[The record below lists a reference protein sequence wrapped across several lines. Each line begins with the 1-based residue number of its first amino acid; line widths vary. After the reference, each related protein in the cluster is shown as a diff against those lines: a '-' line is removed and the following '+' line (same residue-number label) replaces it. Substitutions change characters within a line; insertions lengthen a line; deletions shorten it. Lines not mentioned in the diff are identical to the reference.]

1 MDLPGEGETS
11 CVYIDQVYSTPE
23 SNMLKK
29 LLSKSVGAGEKFIKG
44 VGETVGL
51 GIPDNILT
59 QTISN
64 NGIFPLPP
72 GTIPIIPPTA
82 PGLSIP
88 NPFDFIKE
96 VVESIA
102 KVFKNLV
109 DTVADKFDYVV
120 TKAAD
125 QLKSAGIAVANK
137 FEEVATK
144 IVDNI
149 GDTYK
154 ALLKQTIDELR
165 AFLNEAFEE
174 AKALLKEAN
183 AYVEARIS
191 QVAEVIASSL
201 DKVAKIAEDYTPGKI
216 KDALIETIERL
227 EEFQKQLF
235 RDINDVLDKI
245 IKEINQKAEAFK
257 RRTNLLAIVS
267 SRIGRDVLKEL
278 DLEIGDLELSDW
290 NYYQFR
296 RAYLDEVIERDGT
309 VTIKERL
316 AVYDEMQENAAIMRF
331 LNIVPAPGQDEFFA
345 QEWLE
350 YGLLRQETE
359 KFLGAETDI
368 DAGERPSII
377 ERLIQRALSI

>member
-1 MDLPGEGETS
+1 
-11 CVYIDQVYSTPE
+11 
-23 SNMLKK
+23 MLKK
-29 LLSKSVGAGEKFIKG
+29 LFNKSVGAGEKFIKG

-51 GIPDNILT
+51 AVPDNILT
-59 QTISN
+59 QTLSN
-64 NGIFPLPP
+64 NGVFPLPP
-72 GTIPIIPPTA
+72 GTIPIIPLTA

-102 KVFKNLV
+102 KVFKDL
-109 DTVADKFDYVV
+109 ADAVIDKLDYVI

-144 IVDNI
+144 IIATI

-165 AFLNEAFEE
+165 SFLNEAFEE

-216 KDALIETIERL
+216 RRELIEPTFDRL
-227 EEFQKQLF
+227 EEIQEQLF
-235 RDINDVLDKI
+235 KDINEVLDKI

-257 RRTNLLAIVS
+257 RRTNLWAIGK
-267 SRIGRDVLKEL
+267 SRIGSDVLRDL
-278 DLEIGDLELSDW
+278 DLKIEDLELSDL
-290 NYYQFR
+290 NYYQFKK
-296 RAYLDEVIERDGT
+296 AYLDEVIEKDGE

-331 LNIVPAPGQDEFFA
+331 LNIVPTPGQDEFFA
-345 QEWLE
+345 QEWLD
-350 YGLLRQETE
+350 YGLLRQETK
-359 KFLGAETDI
+359 KFHGAETDI
-368 DAGERPSII
+368 DAGERPSIV
-377 ERLIQRALSI
+377 EQLIQRALSI

>member
-1 MDLPGEGETS
+1 MAGYGETP
-11 CVYIDQVYSTPE
+11 CVCADIIYSIAE
-23 SNMLKK
+23 NNMLRK
-29 LLSKSVGAGEKFIKG
+29 LFNKSVGAGEKFIKG

-51 GIPDNILT
+51 AVPDNILT
-59 QTISN
+59 HTLSN
-64 NGIFPLPP
+64 NGVFPLPP
-72 GTIPIIPPTA
+72 GTIPIIPHTV

-88 NPFDFIKE
+88 NPFDFIEE

-102 KVFKNLV
+102 KVFKDL
-109 DTVADKFDYVV
+109 ADAVIDKLDYVI

-144 IVDNI
+144 IINNI

-174 AKALLKEAN
+174 AKSLLKEAN

-216 KDALIETIERL
+216 RSELIEPTIERL
-227 EEFQKQLF
+227 EEFQKQIF

-257 RRTNLLAIVS
+257 RRTNLVAIVR
-267 SRIGRDVLKEL
+267 SRIGRDVLREL
-278 DLEIGDLELSDW
+278 DIKIEDLELSDL
-290 NYYQFR
+290 NYYNFKK
-296 RAYLDEVIERDGT
+296 AYLDEVIERDGE

-331 LNIVPAPGQDEFFA
+331 LNIVPTPGQDEFFA
-345 QEWLE
+345 QEWLD
-350 YGLLRQETE
+350 YGLLRQETK

-368 DAGERPSII
+368 DAGERLSIV
-377 ERLIQRALSI
+377 EQLIQRSLSI